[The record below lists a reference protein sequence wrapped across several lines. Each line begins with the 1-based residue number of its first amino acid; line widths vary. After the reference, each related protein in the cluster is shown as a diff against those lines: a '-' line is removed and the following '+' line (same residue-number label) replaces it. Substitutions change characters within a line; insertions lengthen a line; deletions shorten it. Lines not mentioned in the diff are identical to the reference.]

1 MYAAHNPAQ
10 LERLPEIWV
19 KYQGHKALGDLLKAL
34 RAKYGQLSQAA
45 ESAEAAEEP
54 KEPGLALQEAGGL
67 LEIHAV
73 AHTKMMPCPACS
85 MGGPM
90 Q

>member
-1 MYAAHNPAQ
+1 MG
-10 LERLPEIWV
+10 R
-19 KYQGHKALGDLLKAL
+19 LLKAL
-34 RAKYGQLSQAA
+34 RAKYNQLSQAVGSAEAVESAEAA
-45 ESAEAAEEP
+45 ESAEATESAEAAGEP
-54 KEPGLALQEAGGL
+54 EEPGLALQDAGVSL